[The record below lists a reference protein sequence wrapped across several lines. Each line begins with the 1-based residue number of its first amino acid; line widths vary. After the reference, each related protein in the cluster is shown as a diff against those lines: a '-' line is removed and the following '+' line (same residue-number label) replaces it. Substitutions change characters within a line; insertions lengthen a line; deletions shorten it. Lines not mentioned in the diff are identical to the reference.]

1 MTMKQ
6 ITPYNNSAEAI
17 QSLDNGGRFYNLLT
31 SADDGIIS
39 HAELGK
45 VGGLFNEKQ
54 KMILFL
60 ELSLHQLDGAS
71 KAEVLSKFDDSLM
84 ASYKKYKAQVLL
96 PSEAEEKGVLAN
108 NAIITGV
115 PKVIGNESKFTG
127 MILVPIMAGKVMT
140 MVMIPVIEKYDI
152 YEIRDESTSDT
163 FLIAHAKEANKL
175 PEEKIIV
182 AGVLKELK
190 PKKGE
195 DSATKKFLEINY
207 FLHI

>member
-1 MTMKQ
+1 MKQ
-6 ITPYNNSAEAI
+6 ITPYKNAADAV

-31 SADDGIIS
+31 TADDGIIS
-39 HAELGK
+39 SAELAK

-60 ELSLHQLDGAS
+60 ELSLHELENEAKEAVISKLDDGL
-71 KAEVLSKFDDSLM
+71 K
-84 ASYKKYKAQVLL
+84 ASYEKYRAQVLL
-96 PSEAEEKGVLAN
+96 PSEAGEIGVLAK

-115 PKVIGNESKFTG
+115 PKVIASTTKFTAMV
-127 MILVPIMAGKVMT
+127 MIPIMAGKVMT
-140 MVMIPVIEKYDI
+140 MIMIPISEKYDV
-152 YEIRDESTSDT
+152 YELRDEATSDT
-163 FLIAHAKEANKL
+163 FLIAHAKEATKL

-190 PKKGE
+190 PEKGE
-195 DSATKKFLEINY
+195 KTEAKKFLEINY